1 MKKIIAILLT
11 LVTLLSLTSCAS
23 APKPDDKRVVLT
35 IGGEKIYYDY
45 FKYVF
50 LNTKADM
57 DRGDDNYWTENPEQL
72 EILKAS
78 VLETLVHNRAIQ
90 QLAKKH
96 KIKLSKDEKNSI
108 LADIEALKD
117 ADEDYKNG
125 MKEAFLT
132 EYSLYYINSFTT
144 LWGKIYD
151 HVTSPESGLIKSD
164 DKTIKADI
172 PINFR
177 RIRYVLIEFTP
188 ENKDEKRE
196 AIEEVLEKAQ
206 DGVDF
211 VYLIEE
217 YCDDPDMVSYAEEGS
232 YFTRGQFV
240 SEAEDEIEKLKENE
254 MSGVLELSAG
264 FFIIQRL
271 PLDNEYIEENFS
283 DFVNMYTARIFNEM
297 VAKLEKNMKIKT
309 SELWDNLSINDV
321 K

>member
-1 MKKIIAILLT
+1 MKKIIALLLT
-11 LVTLLSLTSCAS
+11 LITLLSLTSCAS

-35 IGGEKIYYDY
+35 LGGEKIYYDY
-45 FKYVF
+45 FRYVF
-50 LNTKADM
+50 LNTKMDM
-57 DRGDDNYWTENPEQL
+57 DRGDENYWTENPEQL
-72 EILKAS
+72 EVLKAS

-96 KIKLSKDEKNSI
+96 KIKLSKDEKASI

-132 EYSLYYINSFTT
+132 EYSLYYINTFTT

-164 DKTIKADI
+164 DKTVKADI

-196 AIEEVLEKAQ
+196 AIEEVLGKAQ

-211 VYLIEE
+211 VHLIEE

-240 SEAEDEIEKLKENE
+240 SEAEVEIEKLKENE

-271 PLDNEYIEENFS
+271 PLEDEYIEDNFS
-283 DFVNMYTARIFNEM
+283 DFINMYTARIFNEM
-297 VAKLEKNMKIKT
+297 VAELEGKMKIKT
-309 SELWDNLSINDV
+309 SDFWDNLSIGDV